1 MAQLETFILYLFIP
15 VALLVLYYVGF
26 ITMAKLKIKQSDDDV
41 KTHFLRIF
49 YGFLTMAL
57 FTLIF
62 FILKWLFTFLSQAF
76 K

>member
-15 VALLVLYYVGF
+15 IAMLLLYYVGF
-26 ITMAKLKIKQSDDDV
+26 ITMAKLKLKQSEGQL

-49 YGFLTMAL
+49 YGFLTMAS
-57 FTLIF
+57 FTLIL